1 MKDLIKNY
9 SKLSPEKQK
18 AVKALLKQKGIDIDE
33 LIILPRNN
41 NENVVPVSFAQQR
54 LWFLEQFEP
63 GSPLYI
69 IPMGVKIKGNLDV
82 NALEKAVNMIIDR
95 HEVLRTTF
103 ISENGNVKQV
113 IHNLLTIN
121 VNKINIITEDDKER
135 KLKELIYNESTK
147 PFDLINGPL
156 LRLTLIET
164 AKDEYV
170 LLLPIHHIISDN
182 WSTGIFI
189 KELLENYQS
198 IVNGVQFEKPELAIQ
213 YADFAIWQQNRL
225 QSESLKRQIDYW
237 LEQLKNCNPVLDI
250 ITDKPRPA
258 VQTYNGSF
266 QLFEMDENLYT
277 DIQRFAKENDV
288 TLFMVLVA
296 AFFVMLYKYTS
307 QEDINIG
314 TPIANRNRT
323 EIENLIGFFINTLV
337 LRSKIDENQTI
348 KDYLQQIKK
357 IALAAYE
364 NQDIPFET
372 IVEKLN
378 IERDMS
384 RTALFQAMFVLNNA
398 PMTKLEF
405 KNLTFEPL
413 DIDNGTTKFDL
424 VMSITEMENKLKGK
438 FEFNIDLFK
447 PFTINALIESYVR
460 ILKEFISDNNKKI
473 DDIELLTDSEIMEKG
488 SVIINENIDVKPDTI
503 VNLFETIVEENKSKI
518 AVVCENESVTYEELN
533 NKANTIAKALIDASA
548 VKNEIVGVF
557 LNRSIDY
564 VASFLGILKAGCVY
578 LPLDIDYPEER
589 LKYIL
594 SDSHTKFVVT
604 SENNKTKLPE
614 SINQISVERLS
625 DTSQIAKD
633 VFPSVNPDDAAY
645 IIYTSGSTGKPKGT
659 LVDHGKFIE
668 HYFSVR
674 ENFGITSDDVILQFA
689 AFNFDASIEQILVPL
704 LTGAKIILRDNK
716 IWTPKEFTE
725 KIKSHKITVVNPPTI
740 VWEELAKYWA
750 DKEVSAPNETV
761 KLFIAGGDEMKTDFV
776 KIWNDSKMSSVRLL
790 NAYGPTETIITAST
804 YEVKSNDNSNFR
816 IPIGKPLRGRNFY
829 VLDKNGKVLPK
840 GFPGE
845 LCIGGITAKE
855 YLFKPDLTT
864 EKFVKDPFSKNKE
877 SKFYKTGDLVK
888 INKDGNV
895 EFLGRIDAQVK
906 VRGFRIELG
915 EIEHV
920 IRELPEIEDVVVIA
934 VGKGNNKILAAY
946 IIENNRTDD
955 EDLFAYL
962 NKKLPDYMIPSAIV
976 RVSKFPKLPSG
987 KIDKKSLPPVE
998 NLRRKVKAEFVTP
1011 RTPLEESITKIVI
1024 DVLGIDK
1031 VGVFDNFFELGGHS
1045 MLAMQV
1051 ISKINEEFNV
1061 EISIKSLFENPTID
1075 GISKAVLET
1084 QLMEEDEDELEALLN
1099 EITDSAD
1106 EENSDVFSNTNNL
1119 EEK

>member
-9 SKLSPEKQK
+9 SKLSPEKQQ

-33 LIILPRNN
+33 LIILPRNK

-69 IPMGVKIKGNLDV
+69 IPMGVKIHGDLDIV
-82 NALEKAVNMIIDR
+82 ALEKAVNMIIER

-103 ISENGNVKQV
+103 ISENGNVKQL
-113 IHNLLTIN
+113 IHNSLNIN
-121 VNKINIITEDDKER
+121 VNKINILNTDDKES
-135 KLKELIYNESTK
+135 KLEKIIYEESTK
-147 PFDLINGPL
+147 PFDLVNGPL

-164 AKDEYV
+164 EKDDYI
-170 LLLPIHHIISDN
+170 LLLPMHHIISDN

-198 IVNGVQFEKPELAIQ
+198 IVNGSQFERKDLPVQ
-213 YADFAIWQQNRL
+213 YADFAIWQQSRL
-225 QSESLKRQIDYW
+225 KSESLKKQIDYW
-237 LEQLKNCNPVLDI
+237 IEQLRNCNPVLDI

-266 QLFEMDENLYT
+266 ELFEMDKELYSELK
-277 DIQRFAKENDV
+277 RFAKENDV

-296 AFFVMLYKYTS
+296 AFFVMLYKYTL
-307 QEDINIG
+307 QDDINVG
-314 TPIANRNRT
+314 TPIANRNRA

-337 LRSKIDENQTI
+337 LRSKINGNQTI
-348 KDYLQQIKK
+348 KDYLQEIKK
-357 IALAAYE
+357 TALAAYE
-364 NQDIPFET
+364 NQDVPFET
-372 IVEKLN
+372 VVEKLN

-424 VMSITEMENKLKGK
+424 VMSITEMDDKLKGK
-438 FEFNIDLFK
+438 FEYNVDLFNS
-447 PFTINALIESYVR
+447 FTINTLIESYVE
-460 ILKEFISDNNKKI
+460 ILKEFLADANKQI
-473 DDIELLTDSEIMEKG
+473 DDIKLVQDAEVMEKG
-488 SVIINENIDVKPDTI
+488 SVILNNRFDTEDKTI
-503 VNLFETIVEENKSKI
+503 IELFELAVETNKNKI
-518 AVVCENESVTYEELN
+518 AVICEDDTISYGELKN
-533 NKANTIAKALIDASA
+533 RADTIAAALVESGAK
-548 VKNEIVGVF
+548 KNEIVGVF
-557 LNRSIDY
+557 LNRSINY
-564 VASFLGILKAGCVY
+564 LASFLGILKAGCVY
-578 LPLDIDYPEER
+578 LPLDVEYPEER
-589 LKYIL
+589 LNYIL
-594 SDSHTKFVVT
+594 SDSRTEFILT
-604 SENNKTKLPE
+604 TENYKTKLPD
-614 SINQISVERLS
+614 QIKPITVERLS
-625 DTSQIAKD
+625 VLARETES
-633 VFPSVNPDDAAY
+633 VFPEINLNDAAY
-645 IIYTSGSTGKPKGT
+645 VIYTSGSTGTPKGT
-659 LVDHGKFIE
+659 VVNHGSFVK
-668 HYFSVR
+668 HYYSVK
-674 ENFGITSDDVILQFA
+674 ENFGITSDDVVLQFA

-704 LTGAKIILRDNK
+704 LAGAKIVLRDDK

-725 KIKSHKITVVNPPTI
+725 KIKSQKITVVNPPTI
-740 VWEELAKYWA
+740 VWEELTKYWA
-750 DKEVSAPNETV
+750 EKEDAAPNETV
-761 KLFIAGGDEMKTDFV
+761 KLFIAGGDEMKSDYV
-776 KIWNDSKMSSVRLL
+776 KTWNNSKMSSVRLL
-790 NAYGPTETIITAST
+790 NAYGPTETVITAST
-804 YEVKSNDNSNFR
+804 YEVKPNDGNSFR

-829 VLDKNGKVLPK
+829 VVDKKGRILPK

-845 LCIGGITAKE
+845 LYIGGITATE
-855 YLFKPDLTT
+855 YLFRPELTA
-864 EKFVKDPFSKNKE
+864 EKFLNDLFGNGENSKC
-877 SKFYKTGDLVK
+877 YKTGDLVK
-888 INKDGNV
+888 VNGEGNV

-906 VRGFRIELG
+906 IRGFRIELG

-920 IRELPEIEDVVVIA
+920 LRELPDINDVVVTA
-934 VGKGNNKILAAY
+934 HGESNNKILAAY
-946 IIENNRTDD
+946 IIENNPTAD

-962 NKKLPDYMIPSAIV
+962 NKKLPGYMVPNAIV
-976 RVSKFPKLPSG
+976 RLEEFPKLPSG

-998 NLRRKVKAEFVTP
+998 NFRRKAKAEFVMP

-1075 GISKAVLET
+1075 GISKAVLEA
-1084 QLMEEDEDELEALLN
+1084 QLLEEDEDELEALLN
-1099 EITDSAD
+1099 EITGSTDD
-1106 EENSDVFSNTNNL
+1106 
-1119 EEK
+1119 